1 MAEVVSLI
9 VAAPA
14 LVDLAKYCGKLA
26 IELYNYSEERQKAKF
41 EIANYAN
48 QITCCSTTIRTSH
61 ATLKRYH
68 QRFPQSMVLQ
78 DLASEGS
85 IKATEDMSKSIL
97 SRLVTVTD
105 GLVDQNDTSISAL
118 KYIMWRFG
126 KKDVLEVILQLGRVQ
141 QNIQLIVNMLA
152 IEACELEIKE
162 MVRTMQRRLNN
173 EASLK
178 IKALENQM

>member
-26 IELYNYSEERQKAKF
+26 IELYTYSEGRQKA
-41 EIANYAN
+41 
-48 QITCCSTTIRTSH
+48 RTSH
-61 ATLKRYH
+61 ATLKRYYR
-68 QRFPQSMVLQ
+68 RFPQSMVLQ
-78 DLASEGS
+78 DLASEGT

-97 SRLVTVTD
+97 DRLVTVTD
-105 GLVDQNDTSISAL
+105 GLIDQNDTSISAI

-141 QNIQLIVNMLA
+141 QNIQLIVNMLG
-152 IEACELEIKE
+152 IEACELEIE
-162 MVRTMQRRLNN
+162 NIVRMMERR
-173 EASLK
+173 
-178 IKALENQM
+178 QQ